1 MARPRIG
8 VFGAL
13 IAVGGMI
20 AWRWAQKHR
29 ASQARLAGELSRWE
43 GEGGAVV
50 SQSAAAATASALPAS
65 PDGRGPKVVPN
76 GAGQDAFGQV
86 GGTRD
91 AWIFPHGHS

>member
-1 MARPRIG
+1 MARPKIG
-8 VFGAL
+8 IFGAL
-13 IAVGGMI
+13 VAVGGVI

-43 GEGGAVV
+43 GEGGAVAV
-50 SQSAAAATASALPAS
+50 ASGAAAMPAMSESGLPHGVA
-65 PDGRGPKVVPN
+65 PN
-76 GAGQDAFGQV
+76 GVGHGTFGHI

>member
-8 VFGAL
+8 MFGAL
-13 IAVGGMI
+13 VAVGGMI

-50 SQSAAAATASALPAS
+50 SAAAPAPSLSAAGP
-65 PDGRGPKVVPN
+65 GRDVVPN
-76 GAGQDAFGQV
+76 GAGHGGAKPV

-91 AWIFPHGHS
+91 AWIFPHGHG

>member
-1 MARPRIG
+1 MTRPKIG
-8 VFGAL
+8 IFGAL
-13 IAVGGMI
+13 VAVGGMI

-50 SQSAAAATASALPAS
+50 ASSASASPMQAS
-65 PDGRGPKVVPN
+65 GSERAVAPN
-76 GAGQDAFGQV
+76 GAGNGAFGHV

>member
-1 MARPRIG
+1 MARPKIG
-8 VFGAL
+8 MFGAL
-13 IAVGGMI
+13 VAVGGMI

-50 SQSAAAATASALPAS
+50 SAAAPAPSMTAA
-65 PDGRGPKVVPN
+65 GPGHDIAPN
-76 GAGQDAFGQV
+76 GAGHGGV
-86 GGTRD
+86 RPGGGTRD